1 MQARGHAGD
10 RAEFTT
16 PGFVSPS
23 AVARPDPSAT
33 TPFSFEHP
41 AARSGTMP
49 ARAGARR
56 FRLSGPGL
64 VIVPSVLRLILMVAL
79 LALAPA
85 GAFAQ
90 STPRAAAHET
100 FGRMVFDWD
109 GPVQWSAEVVNGQ
122 LVARFEKPI
131 SGDPTILLKP
141 LSKYLKGVTLSPD
154 RRMATFSLAVPVQVK
169 SFVSGTSTVIDLS
182 ESKQAPSP
190 TAAQPAPPP
199 AAAQPAKVAASPG
212 IPATDLTVRGGE
224 HNGFNRLVFDWPKPV
239 GYEVSGQNG
248 TVTIA
253 FDRPANLN
261 VTSLEAALPPDVRFV
276 EARPQGKGT
285 AIVLSVPAGMTTKH
299 FTSGPKVAVDL
310 LRPPPGAA
318 KAEPAKAEAPK
329 SEPAKTEAAKPEAGK
344 DDMAKEVAKA
354 AGRPE
359 PPLPAPAAPAP
370 VKAESTPGLA
380 GPPIAPPTIPAPGAS
395 SPAPVPAVTP
405 APAEPPPA
413 TTVSL
418 GVAFDQPSGAAAFR
432 RAGWLWLVFDRKAEV
447 DTKLLKRTGGDVV
460 MHVEQVQGVKN
471 GTAVRLI
478 TKPGYNPTI
487 RKEGQLWVFDLS
499 EQPIHPRSPLAINRQ
514 FDFEDRG
521 RLILPAADVPPQP
534 VIFRDPEVG
543 DTLQVMPLTTI
554 GAGVAVETVVPGAQL
569 LPTAQGVALVPLADG
584 SHLESNRQGVEVS
597 MPGGLH
603 LSRTLPK
610 TEGGAPV
617 ETESAESSQ
626 GGPVDVSRWNRG
638 GLDKFVP
645 DHQKLMGRMA
655 YVKPEDKNTQR
666 LEVARHY
673 LANGMPAEALGVLRL
688 IAAADPAMLDNPAFR
703 GPRGVANFLM
713 MHDGDAI
720 DDLSHPSLAKDPQA
734 QIWLAAAKA
743 RGAGEMTRSGLL
755 LRLSPDEIKP
765 LTPRLR
771 MALGR
776 VAVQSV
782 TAAGDAKAATR
793 IIEAMNGPGLSKR
806 DLNAISYLQGVA
818 AEAGKQWDQAVVKYR
833 EAEEGESR
841 PDRAYAARN
850 RIELQL
856 KRNSITAKDAIH
868 QLEKLRFAWRGEDF
882 EYNLLKRL
890 GELMLADGQYA
901 DGLRMLRSIVSNYP
915 DNPDIGSV
923 QAMMANTFEKLYLG
937 GAADGMSAISA
948 IGLYDEF
955 QELTPSGAKGDEM
968 IRKLADRLAAV
979 DLLDRAGDLLR
990 HQVQFRLQ
998 GIEKAR
1004 VGARLAV
1011 LELSDHKAALALD
1024 SLDMSEVPDQPAEL
1038 YDQRRYLR
1046 VRALAEMGRSAEAL
1060 ALIINDQSETAKQL
1074 RAEIYWDL
1082 KKWPEAATALEA
1094 TIDKP
1099 EGASPISPA
1108 TARRLVDLAT
1118 AMTLARDERGLA
1130 RLRRTFGPR
1139 MAKTDVKE
1147 AFDLLTSEPERGI
1160 ADYRLIANKIKQ
1172 VEDFRSFMG
1181 NWRQRM
1187 QNQGLSSI
1195 N

>member
-1 MQARGHAGD
+1 MTLSSLFRCL
-10 RAEFTT
+10 
-16 PGFVSPS
+16 FV
-23 AVARPDPSAT
+23 
-33 TPFSFEHP
+33 
-41 AARSGTMP
+41 
-49 ARAGARR
+49 
-56 FRLSGPGL
+56 LL
-64 VIVPSVLRLILMVAL
+64 AL
-79 LALAPA
+79 LALAP
-85 GAFAQ
+85 GAAMAQ
-90 STPRAAAHET
+90 STPRAAAHDT

-109 GPVQWSAEVVNGQ
+109 SPVQWSAEVVNGQ

-131 SGDPTILLKP
+131 AGDPTTLLRP

-169 SFVSGTSTVIDLS
+169 SFVTGNSTVIDLS
-182 ESKQAPSP
+182 ESKQP
-190 TAAQPAPPP
+190 PPP
-199 AAAQPAKVAASPG
+199 AAAQPAPPTKGEAPAKVAAAPG
-212 IPATDLTVRGGE
+212 TPVTDLTVRGGE

-239 GYEVSGQNG
+239 DYTVSGQNG

-276 EARPQGKGT
+276 EAHPQGKGT
-285 AIVLSVPAGMTTKH
+285 AIVLSVPPGTTTKH
-299 FTSGPKVAVDL
+299 FTSGPKIAVDL
-310 LRPPPGAA
+310 LRPPPGAT
-318 KAEPAKAEAPK
+318 P
-329 SEPAKTEAAKPEAGK
+329 SKTAEAAKPEQQKPEPPKQEPPKPEPAKPETAGANPAPAANGK
-344 DDMAKEVAKA
+344 AAPPSDMAKEVAKA
-354 AGRPE
+354 QARPE
-359 PPLPAPAAPAP
+359 PPLPPPGNGTPA
-370 VKAESTPGLA
+370 LA
-380 GPPIAPPTIPAPGAS
+380 GPPIAPPTISGPAT
-395 SPAPVPAVTP
+395 APVA
-405 APAEPPPA
+405 PPPA
-413 TTVSL
+413 AAPPPPPPVAAEAPKAPAVSL
-418 GVAFDQPSGAAAFR
+418 GVSFDQPAAAAAFR

-460 MHVEQVQGVKN
+460 VHAEQISGVKN

-478 TKPGYNPTI
+478 TKPGYNPTV

-499 EQPIHPRSPLAINRQ
+499 EQPMQPRSPLAVNRQ

-521 RLILPAADVPPQP
+521 RLILPASDVPPQP
-534 VIFRDPEVG
+534 VSFRDPEVG
-543 DTLQVMPLTTI
+543 DTIQVMPLTTI
-554 GAGVAVETVVPGAQL
+554 GAGLAVETVVPGAQL
-569 LPTAQGVALVPLADG
+569 LASAQGVALVPLADG
-584 SHLESNRQGVEVS
+584 SHLEGNRQGVEVS
-597 MPGGLH
+597 MPGGLY
-603 LSRTLPK
+603 LSRSLPK
-610 TEGGAPV
+610 VEGGAPV
-617 ETESAESSQ
+617 ETESAEASM
-626 GGPVDVSRWNRG
+626 GGPLDISRWNRG

-645 DHQKLMGRMA
+645 EHQKLMGRMA
-655 YVKPEDKNTQR
+655 YVKPEDKNIQR

-688 IAAADPAMLDNPAFR
+688 IAAADPAMLENPAFR
-703 GPRGVANFLM
+703 GPRGAANFLM
-713 MHDGDAI
+713 MRDGDAI

-743 RGAGEMTRSGLL
+743 RGAGEMARQGLL

-771 MALGR
+771 MALGK

-782 TAAGDAKAATR
+782 NAAGDPRAATR
-793 IIEAMNGPGLSKR
+793 VIEAMNGPGLSKR
-806 DLNAISYLQGVA
+806 DMGAISFLQGLT
-818 AEAGKQWDQAVVKYR
+818 AETGKQWDQAVVKYR

-856 KRNSITAKDAIH
+856 KRSSITAKDAIR

-882 EYNLLKRL
+882 EFSLLKRL

-901 DGLRMLRSIVSNYP
+901 EGLRMLRAIVSNYG
-915 DNPDIGSV
+915 DHPDIGSV
-923 QAMMANTFEKLYLG
+923 QAMMSNTFEKLYLG
-937 GAADGMSAISA
+937 GGADGMPPVQA

-998 GIEKAR
+998 GVEKAR
-1004 VGARLAV
+1004 VGARLAF
-1011 LELSDHKAALALD
+1011 LELSDRKAGLALD
-1024 SLDMSEVPDQPAEL
+1024 SLDMSEVPDQPNDL
-1038 YDQRRYLR
+1038 FDQRRYLR
-1046 VRALAEMGRSAEAL
+1046 VRALAELGRTAEAL

-1099 EGASPISPA
+1099 EGASPIAPA

-1118 AMTLARDERGLA
+1118 ALTLARDDRGLA
-1130 RLRRTFGPR
+1130 RLRRTYGPR
-1139 MAKTDVKE
+1139 MAKTDFKE

-1160 ADYRLIANKIKQ
+1160 ADYRLVANKIKQ
-1172 VEDFRSFMG
+1172 VEEFQTFMN

>member
-1 MQARGHAGD
+1 M
-10 RAEFTT
+10 T
-16 PGFVSPS
+16 VS
-23 AVARPDPSAT
+23 
-33 TPFSFEHP
+33 FL
-41 AARSGTMP
+41 
-49 ARAGARR
+49 
-56 FRLSGPGL
+56 FRL
-64 VIVPSVLRLILMVAL
+64 ML
-79 LALAPA
+79 LALLVLAPM
-85 GAFAQ
+85 GAWAQ
-90 STPRAAAHET
+90 STPRAAAHDT

-109 GPVQWSAEVVNGQ
+109 APVQWSAEVVNGQ
-122 LVARFEKPI
+122 LVVRFEKPMA
-131 SGDPTILLKP
+131 GDPTALLKP

-182 ESKQAPSP
+182 ENKQA
-190 TAAQPAPPP
+190 PP
-199 AAAQPAKVAASPG
+199 AAAASPTPPPPAQGGKTAKVADAPG
-212 IPATDLTVRGGE
+212 VPATDLNVRGGE
-224 HNGFNRLVFDWPKPV
+224 HDTFNRLVFDWPKPV
-239 GYEVSGQNG
+239 EYTVSAQNG
-248 TVTIA
+248 QVTIA

-261 VTSLEAALPPDVRFV
+261 VTSLEAALPGDIRFV

-285 AIVLSVPAGMTTKH
+285 AIVLSVPPGTTTKH

-310 LRPPPGAA
+310 IRPPPGAA
-318 KAEPAKAEAPK
+318 KAEPPK
-329 SEPAKTEAAKPEAGK
+329 TEPATAGSNPSPATKPEPAKTEAPKPDAGK
-344 DDMAKEVAKA
+344 TDMAKEVAKA

-359 PPLPAPAAPAP
+359 PPLPAPAQTAPATP
-370 VKAESTPGLA
+370 SPTPGLA
-380 GPPIAPPTIPAPGAS
+380 GPPISAPTIAAPSAPPVAA
-395 SPAPVPAVTP
+395 PAPVTAE
-405 APAEPPPA
+405 APKPSAA
-413 TTVSL
+413 VSL
-418 GVAFDQPSGAAAFR
+418 GVGFDQPSGAAAFR
-432 RAGWLWLVFDRKAEV
+432 RAGWLWLVFDRKAEI

-460 MHVEQVQGVKN
+460 LHVEQVQGVKN
-471 GTAVRLI
+471 GTAIRLI
-478 TKPGYNPTI
+478 TKPGYNPTV
-487 RKEGQLWVFDLS
+487 RKEGQLWVFDLI
-499 EQPIHPRSPLAINRQ
+499 EQPVQPHAPLSINRQ

-521 RLILPAADVPPQP
+521 RLIIPASDVPSLP
-534 VIFRDPEVG
+534 VTLRDPEVG
-543 DTLQVMPLTTI
+543 DSIQVMPLTAI

-584 SHLESNRQGVEVS
+584 SHLESNRQGIEVS

-603 LSRTLPK
+603 LSHSLPK
-610 TEGGAPV
+610 VEGGAPV
-617 ETESAESSQ
+617 EVESAESSV
-626 GGPVDVSRWNRG
+626 GGPLDISRWTRG

-645 DHQKLMGRMA
+645 EHQKLMGRMA
-655 YVKPEDKNTQR
+655 YVKPEDKNIQR

-673 LANGMPAEALGVLRL
+673 LANGMAAEALGVLRL
-688 IAAADPAMLDNPAFR
+688 IAAADPAMLENPAFR

-713 MHDGDAI
+713 MRDGDAI

-743 RGAGEMTRSGLL
+743 RGAGDMARSALL

-765 LTPRLR
+765 LSPHLR

-782 TAAGDAKAATR
+782 TTAGDAKAATR

-806 DLNAISYLQGVA
+806 DADGISFLQGLA
-818 AEAGKQWDQAVVKYR
+818 AESGKQWDQAVAKYR

-856 KRNSITAKDAIH
+856 KRNAITAKDAIH

-901 DGLRMLRSIVSNYP
+901 EGLRMLRAIVSNYG
-915 DNPDIGSV
+915 DHPDIGTV

-937 GAADGMSAISA
+937 GGADGMPAVSA

-955 QELTPSGAKGDEM
+955 QELTPSGTKGDEM

-998 GIEKAR
+998 GVDKAR
-1004 VGARLAV
+1004 VGARLAF
-1011 LELSDHKAALALD
+1011 LELSDRKAAMALD
-1024 SLDMSEVPDQPAEL
+1024 SLDMSEVPDQPNEL
-1038 YDQRRYLR
+1038 FDQRRYLR
-1046 VRALAEMGRSAEAL
+1046 VRALAELGRTAEAL

-1099 EGASPISPA
+1099 EGASPIAPA

-1118 AMTLARDERGLA
+1118 ALTLARDDRGLA
-1130 RLRRTFGPR
+1130 RLRRTYGPR
-1139 MAKTDVKE
+1139 MAKTDFKD

-1160 ADYRLIANKIKQ
+1160 ADYRLIGNKIKQ
-1172 VEDFRSFMG
+1172 VEAFQGFMST
-1181 NWRQRM
+1181 WRQRM
-1187 QNQGLSSI
+1187 QSQGLSSI